1 MNTLPDANTI
11 VIGLD
16 AVITV
21 ARYAFLGVAGLTG
34 IVCAGDWLVRT
45 RRLSPFGPAARF
57 FRKSVDPAIAPVER
71 AVVRSG
77 GVPSSAPLWALLAVV
92 ITGILVL
99 SFLGVVRDNITLL
112 LRAVEF
118 GPRAILTV
126 LVGWTIGFLQLALIV
141 RVIAPW
147 VRISPY
153 SRWVRWAFVLTEW
166 LVAPLRRRLPPL
178 GMFDISPIVAWAI
191 LWVVEKLLVWLI
203 AIS

>member
-1 MNTLPDANTI
+1 MDTNAI
-11 VIGLD
+11 VFGFD
-16 AVITV
+16 QVILV
-21 ARYAFLGVAGLTG
+21 IRYVFLGAAGLTG

-92 ITGILVL
+92 IAGIIVL
-99 SFLGVVRDNITLL
+99 SLLGVVRDNVVLI
-112 LRAVEF
+112 LRAAAF
-118 GPRAILTV
+118 GPRALLSV
-126 LVGWTIGFLQLALIV
+126 LLGWTIGFLQLALIV
-141 RVIAPW
+141 RVMASW

-153 SRWVRWAFVLTEW
+153 SRWVRWSFTLTEW
-166 LVAPLRRRLPPL
+166 LVRPLRKRLPNV

-191 LWVVEKLLVWLI
+191 LWAIGWLLQRVI
-203 AIS
+203 AFA